1 MHPQLSDKKL
11 GPLPSNFYSCC
22 SLTTFP
28 VCKDFIQALEDC
40 HLSPW
45 ARLTGGC
52 NKYKDAMNI
61 CLHGESVA
69 RSARN
74 RANSKDR
81 QAKREEATRAF
92 FED

>member
-11 GPLPSNFYSCC
+11 
-22 SLTTFP
+22 

-40 HLSPW
+40 HLSSW

-52 NKYKDAMNI
+52 NKYKDAMNV

-74 RANSKDR
+74 RAN
-81 QAKREEATRAF
+81 AKERRVRREEATKAF